1 MKRRLLKHLG
11 PGLLY
16 AAAAIGVSHLVQSTR
31 AGAGFGFSLVWVVIL
46 ANVLK
51 FPFFEYGPRYA
62 AATGKSLIEG
72 YRRLGGWAIAV
83 FLIMTLGTIF
93 VIQAAVTVVTAGLL
107 GNLTGIALAP
117 WQWSAIVLLV
127 CLLVLVIG
135 HYHLL
140 DRLIKVI
147 ISILTITTVIAVVF
161 AGFADVDKD
170 ASLMT
175 GFDWRSSSN
184 LAFLIALIGWM
195 PAPLDIAVWH
205 SVWSVAKKR
214 DEEAGSTKGALFDF
228 RVGYWGTTFL
238 ALCFL
243 TLGALIMYGT
253 GEEIASKGLA
263 FSKQLIALYTT
274 TLGEW
279 TWPVISL
286 AAFTTMFSTTLTVLD
301 AYPRVLR
308 PTSRILFPTL
318 REKASDQALYWFWI
332 LFTIAGTMVILLFYL
347 SSMTALVDFVTTLSF
362 ILAPIFAIMNYTVIT
377 GPDMPEE
384 HKPGRITRAISWVG
398 MVFMVAITVLYFLD
412 LF

>member
-1 MKRRLLKHLG
+1 MKRRMLKHLG

-62 AATGKSLIEG
+62 AATGKSLIDG

-107 GNLTGIALAP
+107 GNLTGIPLVP

-161 AGFADVDKD
+161 AAFANLDKD
-170 ASLMT
+170 PSLMT
-175 GFDWRSSSN
+175 GFDWSSASN

-205 SVWSVAKKR
+205 SVWSVAKNR
-214 DEEAGSTKGALFDF
+214 DEGTHSTKGALFDF

-308 PTSRILFPTL
+308 PTSRILFPIL
-318 REKASDQALYWFWI
+318 QEKASDQALYWFWI

-362 ILAPIFAIMNYTVIT
+362 LLAPIFAIMNYIVIT

-384 HKPGRITRAISWVG
+384 QKPGRITRAISWVG
-398 MVFMVAITVLYFLD
+398 MVFMVAITVGYLIE